1 MFKFFPHTND
11 DLQEMLAKS
20 GVKSLDELYADLPE
34 SVRFRKEYDLPEAQS
49 EAELRR
55 LFQSMAELNEPLVC
69 FAGAGIYDHYAPS
82 VVQNIIERSEFLT
95 SYTPYQAEIS
105 QGTLHY
111 IFEFQ
116 SMMTEL
122 TGMDISNASMY
133 DGATAT
139 AEAAMMAFSNAKNA
153 TKVLVSE
160 TVDPKTVR
168 VVETYAKFRGFDIV
182 KIAQKDG
189 VTDRDDLQKKLAEGG
204 VAGVIVQA
212 PNYYGIIE
220 DFTGFAD
227 AAHEQKALFIINSVA
242 ADLAILKTPAEW
254 GADIA
259 VGDGQSLGIP
269 MSFGGPGVGY
279 MCCTEKLIRKIPGR
293 IVGMT
298 KDNKGQRAFV
308 LTLQAREQ
316 HIRRQKATSNIC
328 SNQSLMALYVTI
340 YLSVMGKQGLRD
352 AAEQS
357 YAAAH
362 YLADELVGSGLCKMT
377 FNQPFFNEFC
387 VTFNDLTADEIIAE
401 CADWGYLAGVKI
413 DEHTLMFA
421 VTEQRTEEEID
432 DLVNIIK
439 SLKGDGAQILTLNK
453 EDDK

>member
-1 MFKFFPHTND
+1 MMFKFFPHTD
-11 DLQEMLAKS
+11 EDLQAMLKVA
-20 GVKSLDELYADLPE
+20 GVKSLGDLYADVPD
-34 SVRFRKEYDLPEAQS
+34 SIRFGKDYDLPEAQS
-49 EAELRR
+49 EIELRR
-55 LFQSMAELNEPLVC
+55 LFESMAELNTPLTC
-69 FAGAGIYDHYAPS
+69 FAGAGVYDHYAPS
-82 VVQNIIERSEFLT
+82 VVQNLIERSEFLT

-139 AEAAMMAFSNAKNA
+139 AEAVMMAFANAKKA

-168 VVETYAKFRGFDIV
+168 VVETYAKFHGIDIV

-189 VTDRDDLQKKLAEGG
+189 VTDRDDLLAKLNEGE
-204 VAGVIVQA
+204 VAGVVVQA

-279 MCCTEKLIRKIPGR
+279 MCCTEKLIRKMPGR

-298 KDNKGQRAFV
+298 KDNRDQRAFV

-340 YLSVMGKQGLRD
+340 YLSVMGREGLRE

-357 YAAAH
+357 YAGAH
-362 YLADELVGSGLCKMT
+362 YLADELTATGLCKLT

-387 VTFNDLTADEIIAE
+387 VTFNDLKADEILAE
-401 CADWGYLAGVKI
+401 CADYGIAAGVKI
-413 DEHTLMFA
+413 DENTLMLA
-421 VTEQRTEEEID
+421 VTEQRTREEID
-432 DLVNIIK
+432 DLVSIIK
-439 SLKGDGAQILTLNK
+439 QMK
-453 EDDK
+453 EDKG

>member
-1 MFKFFPHTND
+1 MFKYFPHTD
-11 DLQEMLAKS
+11 EDLKAMLEKS
-20 GVKSLDELYADLPE
+20 GVKSLDDLYADVPE
-34 SVRFRKEYDLPEAQS
+34 SIRFRQDYNLPEALS
-49 EAELRR
+49 EIELRR
-55 LFQSMAELNEPLVC
+55 LFESMAELNEPLTC

-82 VVQNIIERSEFLT
+82 VVQNLIERSEFLT

-111 IFEFQ
+111 IFEYQ
-116 SMMTEL
+116 SMMAEL

-139 AEAAMMAFSNAKNA
+139 AEAVMMAFANAKKA

-168 VVETYAKFRGFDIV
+168 VVETYAKYHGIDIV
-182 KIAQKDG
+182 MVAKKDG
-189 VTDRDDLQKKLAEGG
+189 VTDRDDLCKKLAEGG
-204 VAGVIVQA
+204 VAGVVVQA
-212 PNYYGIIE
+212 PNYFGIIE

-227 AAHEQKALFIINSVA
+227 AAHEQKALLIINSVA
-242 ADLAILKTPAEW
+242 ADLAVLKTPAEW

-269 MSFGGPGVGY
+269 MTFGGPGVGY
-279 MCCTEKLIRKIPGR
+279 MCCTEKLIRKMPGR

-298 KDNKGQRAFV
+298 HDNRGQRAFV

-340 YLSVMGKQGLRD
+340 YLSVMGRQGLRE
-352 AAEQS
+352 AAELS
-357 YAAAH
+357 YGGAH
-362 YLADELVGSGLCKMT
+362 YLCEELTATGLCHLT
-377 FNQPFFNEFC
+377 YNQPFFNEFC
-387 VTFNDLTADEIIAE
+387 VSFDDMNVDEILE
-401 CADWGYLAGVKI
+401 VCADWNIAAGVKI
-413 DEHTLMFA
+413 DDKTLMLA
-421 VTEQRTEEEID
+421 VTEQRTREEMD

-439 SLKGDGAQILTLNK
+439 RIK
-453 EDDK
+453 EGKA

>member
-139 AEAAMMAFSNAKNA
+139 AEAAMMAFSSAKNA

-340 YLSVMGKQGLRD
+340 YLSVMGRQGLRE

>member
-1 MFKFFPHTND
+1 MGLLNFTQMYKYFPHTD
-11 DLQEMLAKS
+11 EDLQAMLEKS
-20 GVKSLDELYADLPE
+20 GVKSLDDLYADVPE
-34 SVRFRKEYDLPEAQS
+34 SIRFRQQYNLPEAQS
-49 EAELRR
+49 EMELRQ
-55 LFQSMAELNEPLVC
+55 LFNSMAELNEPLTC
-69 FAGAGIYDHYAPS
+69 FTGAGIYDHYAPS
-82 VVQNIIERSEFLT
+82 IVQNLIERSEFLT

-111 IFEFQ
+111 IFEYQ

-139 AEAAMMAFSNAKNA
+139 AEAVMMAFSNAKKA

-168 VVETYAKFRGFDIV
+168 VVNTYAKFHGIDIV
-182 KIAQKDG
+182 MVAAKDG
-189 VTDRDDLQKKLAEGG
+189 VIDSDDLRAKLAEGG
-204 VAGVIVQA
+204 VAGVVVQA
-212 PNYYGIIE
+212 PNYFGIIE

-227 AAHEQKALFIINSVA
+227 AAHEQKALFIINSIA

-279 MCCTEKLIRKIPGR
+279 MCCTEKLIRKMPGR

-298 KDNKGQRAFV
+298 KDNRGQRAFV

-340 YLSVMGKQGLRD
+340 YLSVMGRQGLREV
-352 AAEQS
+352 AEQS

-362 YLADELVGSGLCKMT
+362 YLADELLATGLCHLT
-377 FNQPFFNEFC
+377 YEQPFFNEFC
-387 VTFNDLTADEIIAE
+387 VTFDDLKADDILDT
-401 CADWGYLAGVKI
+401 CADWNIAAGVKI
-413 DEHTLMFA
+413 DDNTLMLA
-421 VTEQRTEEEID
+421 VTEQRTREEMD

-439 SLKGDGAQILTLNK
+439 RIK
-453 EDDK
+453 EDKA